1 VGSAPSGDDF
11 TGKPNF
17 FRTAPPNKRQAQVG
31 VRFLSARFPGRHVWV
46 VFDADDLYSSGLAG
60 DYTSLLAGGAPFPQV
75 QQESYRRDDSGAVD
89 VFRPVVGKVCAS
101 RDAPPLIVYTGR
113 ANEATTLL
121 RDLQD
126 PELGCPGKAVVMGG
140 DDLSQLETGGYH
152 DLNPEHYGGQF
163 LFFTTFGPTAE
174 GWRAIRESK
183 HADTRPPRFFA
194 DYAAVQAEQ
203 SAHGAYQTPPNGHI
217 MLAYDA
223 VTVLLTAVEGNRDKH
238 NGRLPT
244 RTQISD
250 ELRGLRG
257 YGGVAGVVSF
267 AGGDGAAATAGRD
280 PADKLVVV
288 QQVARDGAGVVSRF
302 VTADGDL

>member
-1 VGSAPSGDDF
+1 
-11 TGKPNF
+11 
-17 FRTAPPNKRQAQVG
+17 
-31 VRFLSARFPGRHVWV
+31 
-46 VFDADDLYSSGLAG
+46 
-60 DYTSLLAGGAPFPQV
+60 
-75 QQESYRRDDSGAVD
+75 
-89 VFRPVVGKVCAS
+89 
-101 RDAPPLIVYTGR
+101 
-113 ANEATTLL
+113 
-121 RDLQD
+121 
-126 PELGCPGKAVVMGG
+126 MGG

-152 DLNPEHYGGQF
+152 DLNPEHYSGDF

-183 HADTRPPRFFA
+183 HADTRPPGFFA
-194 DYAAVQAEQ
+194 DYSAVQAER
-203 SAHGAYQTPPNGHI
+203 SARGVYRTPPNGHI

-223 VTVLLTAVEGNRDKH
+223 VTVLLTAVEGYRDKH

-250 ELRGLRG
+250 ELRDLRG

-267 AGGDGAAATAGRD
+267 ADTDATPAPGGRD

-288 QQVARDGAGVVSRF
+288 QQVARDGAGVGSRF